1 MVYHIISKSC
11 FEIVILEEMN
21 RVCMIIINLFN
32 MTIPPGNNDGGAKH
46 CIYQPCATRDY
57 DCINVVIKKQLYA
70 TPDGIIDRR
79 NHREA
84 LFKVES
90 SKNLGDIIP
99 TT

>member
-21 RVCMIIINLFN
+21 RVCMIMINLFN

-46 CIYQPCATRDY
+46 RIYQPCATRD
-57 DCINVVIKKQLYA
+57 DDRINVVIKKQLY
-70 TPDGIIDRR
+70 GIIDQR

-84 LFKVES
+84 LFKVEN